1 MLTKKE
7 KIFSKKQGFSLT
19 EIVIGVALMG
29 LVILVICGVFVQ
41 GLNAIKKGKYRA
53 MALHIANQKYAELT
67 NIDWSHPYGIIEDD
81 LCSPP
86 TGYIEGSSYSSSGGY
101 IDWVGGSCIVD
112 GSQTMDNID
121 YTYRITLE
129 PYPSATR
136 NIKKVSVTVRW
147 KEIKGEQKVR
157 LCTLISR
164 TN

>member
-7 KIFSKKQGFSLT
+7 KIFSTKEGFSLT
-19 EIVIGVALMG
+19 EVVIGVALMG
-29 LVILVICGVFVQ
+29 LVIIVICGVFVQ

-53 MALHIANQKYAELT
+53 MALHIANQKYSELT
-67 NIDWSHPYGIIEDD
+67 NVDWSHPYGIVEDD

-101 IDWVGGSCIVD
+101 IDWTGGSCIVE

-121 YTYRITLE
+121 YDYRIIFE
-129 PYPSATR
+129 PYGTAMK
-136 NIKKVSVTVRW
+136 NLKKVSVIVRW
-147 KEIKGEQKVR
+147 KEINGEQKVR

-164 TN
+164 KN